1 MKRDGAAPSDENA
14 ATAWKKIMEI
24 AEKHALI
31 VQAYGGTATLVM
43 PDEQRKAGIRERVLS
58 AGYFNLETGVE
69 E

>member
-31 VQAYGGTATLVM
+31 FKYTEARPRWQC
-43 PDEQRKAGIRERVLS
+43 
-58 AGYFNLETGVE
+58 
-69 E
+69 